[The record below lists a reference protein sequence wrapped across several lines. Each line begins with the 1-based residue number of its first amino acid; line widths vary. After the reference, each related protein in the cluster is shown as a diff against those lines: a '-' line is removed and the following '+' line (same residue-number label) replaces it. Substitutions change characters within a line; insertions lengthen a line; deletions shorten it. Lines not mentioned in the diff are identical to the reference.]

1 MTLPTPYILLFPY
14 SIYHIMYIV
23 YGLCT
28 LPMYIY
34 MLHLYLYIHIP
45 YPLLD
50 FSSKKE
56 KNLLTDT
63 ARVSRKCQAQNRH

>member
-1 MTLPTPYILLFPY
+1 MDYVHY
-14 SIYHIMYIV
+14 
-23 YGLCT
+23 LC
-28 LPMYIY
+28 IY

-45 YPLLD
+45 LPLLD

-63 ARVSRKCQAQNRH
+63 ARVSIKCQAQNRH

>member
-34 MLHLYLYIHIP
+34 ICYISICIFIYHF
-45 YPLLD
+45 L
-50 FSSKKE
+50 
-56 KNLLTDT
+56 
-63 ARVSRKCQAQNRH
+63 C